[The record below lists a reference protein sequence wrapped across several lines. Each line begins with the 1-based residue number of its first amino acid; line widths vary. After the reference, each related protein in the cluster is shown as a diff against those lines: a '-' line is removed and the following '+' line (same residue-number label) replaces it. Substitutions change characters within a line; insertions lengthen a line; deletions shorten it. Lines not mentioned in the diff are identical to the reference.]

1 MAIRFAR
8 QAGNWSDPLTWDDG
22 LTIPTTGDEVYL
34 NNYNITINQDV
45 TTGFISNSQT
55 PIGVPLDPIP
65 DMTSNTSPVG
75 VGQAFATQ
83 NNITA
88 WKVFRKGLNTF
99 SPLADHWLGAV
110 NGGQIGYQFNTPKSI
125 QRYAWHQNTAAGS
138 RPRDWTFQGSNDGVI
153 WVTLHTV
160 VAAASAATYNSPN
173 ISNLSSYT
181 YYRINVTAVQS
192 GGFTLWLNALSMT
205 ESTSFGDGYLSGG
218 TATIPASRTVN
229 ANLYNGFAT
238 NLIVISAA
246 SPNVVNITGNMPG
259 TKAVG
264 NSIVILVTGN
274 CTLNYVGNVA
284 SSFGIGGQLPNTRG
298 ISLSTAATINVTG
311 DVHGGS
317 NTHDNFVGSECVG
330 ILSSTG
336 ATINVVGN
344 ISGGTG
350 AGNKGIQGSNNDTI
364 NVTGNV
370 TGGIG
375 SNAGLSVPLRG
386 ILLTGASNVPCS
398 IVGNVIGS
406 VNSFAVQSTGT
417 YPVKITGNIENHSS
431 GRIAISAIFLFLES
445 TNMSWQFRKY
455 DLTTNTLYTPGVAT
469 GHPATNNV
477 RTGIVYGP
485 TNNLTGT
492 CAVPPAAAVSLGV
505 PVDNTVGTASLDANA
520 LAAALNTS
528 LSANLSASLPTP
540 ISASLQASLP
550 TPISASL
557 QASLPTPIATA
568 LNTSLSASLPAAI
581 APLLWD
587 ESVTNIT
594 TPNSIG
600 ERLKNCSTV
609 ATTGAQ
615 IASFN
620 P

>member
-34 NNYNITINQDV
+34 NGYNVTVDQDV
-45 TTGFISNSQT
+45 TTSFISNSIT

-99 SPLADHWLGAV
+99 SPSTDQWVGAV
-110 NGGQIGYQFNTPKSI
+110 NGGQIGYQFDTPKSI
-125 QRYAWHQNTAAGS
+125 QRYAWYQNTGTGS
-138 RPRDWTFQGSNDGVI
+138 RPRDWTFQGSNDGVT

-160 VAAASAATYNSPN
+160 VIATNAAAYNSPN
-173 ISNLSSYT
+173 ISNPSSYT

-192 GGFTLWLNALSMT
+192 GGFALWLSALSMT
-205 ESTSFGDGYLSGG
+205 ESTSLGNGYLTGG
-218 TATIPASRTVN
+218 TATISTSRTVN

-264 NSIVILVTGN
+264 YSTVILVTGN

-284 SSFGIGGQLPNTRG
+284 SSFGIVGQLPATRG

-317 NTHDNFVGSECVG
+317 NTHDNFVGSEGVG
-330 ILSSTG
+330 ILSANG

-375 SNAGLSVPLRG
+375 SSSSLSVPLRG
-386 ILLTGASNVPCS
+386 ILLMGTSNVPCS

-406 VNSFAVQSTGT
+406 VNSFAVQATGT
-417 YPVKITGNIENHSS
+417 HPVKITGNIENHSS
-431 GRIAISAIFLFLES
+431 GRMAILAIFLFLES

-520 LAAALNTS
+520 LAIALNTS
-528 LSANLSASLPTP
+528 LSASLS
-540 ISASLQASLP
+540 ASLP

>member
-1 MAIRFAR
+1 
-8 QAGNWSDPLTWDDG
+8 
-22 LTIPTTGDEVYL
+22 
-34 NNYNITINQDV
+34 
-45 TTGFISNSQT
+45 
-55 PIGVPLDPIP
+55 
-65 DMTSNTSPVG
+65 
-75 VGQAFATQ
+75 
-83 NNITA
+83 
-88 WKVFRKGLNTF
+88 
-99 SPLADHWLGAV
+99 
-110 NGGQIGYQFNTPKSI
+110 
-125 QRYAWHQNTAAGS
+125 
-138 RPRDWTFQGSNDGVI
+138 
-153 WVTLHTV
+153 
-160 VAAASAATYNSPN
+160 
-173 ISNLSSYT
+173 
-181 YYRINVTAVQS
+181 
-192 GGFTLWLNALSMT
+192 MT
-205 ESTSFGDGYLSGG
+205 ESTSLSNGYLSGG

-229 ANLYNGFAT
+229 ADLYNGFAT

-264 NSIVILVTGN
+264 YSTVISVTGN

-284 SSFGIGGQLPNTRG
+284 SSFGIGGQLPITRG

-317 NTHDNFVGSECVG
+317 NTHDNFVGAEGVG

-375 SNAGLSVPLRG
+375 SNSGLNVPLRG
-386 ILLTGASNVPCS
+386 ILLTGASTVPCS
-398 IVGNVIGS
+398 IVGNVTGS
-406 VNSFAVQSTGT
+406 VNAFAIQSTST

-492 CAVPPAAAVSLGV
+492 CAVPPAAAVSIGV
-505 PVDNTVGTASLDANA
+505 PVDNTVGTGYLNATDIWNVPLAS
-520 LAAALNTS
+520 
-528 LSANLSASLPTP
+528 
-540 ISASLQASLP
+540 
-550 TPISASL
+550 
-557 QASLPTPIATA
+557 
-568 LNTSLSASLPAAI
+568 
-581 APLLWD
+581 
-587 ESVTNIT
+587 IT

-600 ERLKNCSTV
+600 ERLKDASTV
-609 ATTGAQ
+609 QTTGAQ
-615 IASFN
+615 LAAFL